1 VPDDWVE
8 GRPRVKPVSS
18 VATGAPVG
26 VAQCSRMRAGRL
38 TLACLAEADT
48 PNGYRMHV
56 VTGEGVEP
64 PAWEEMSVPGPLPSL
79 RFIPDGSVRSIL
91 DHVQSQHFAA
101 VHGDHAD
108 DLERLCMLLDIPVVA
123 DR

>member
-1 VPDDWVE
+1 
-8 GRPRVKPVSS
+8 
-18 VATGAPVG
+18 
-26 VAQCSRMRAGRL
+26 
-38 TLACLAEADT
+38 
-48 PNGYRMHV
+48 MHV

-79 RFIPDGSVRSIL
+79 RFIPDGGVRSIL

-108 DLERLCMLLDIPVVA
+108 DLERLCMLLDIPVIA
-123 DR
+123 DH